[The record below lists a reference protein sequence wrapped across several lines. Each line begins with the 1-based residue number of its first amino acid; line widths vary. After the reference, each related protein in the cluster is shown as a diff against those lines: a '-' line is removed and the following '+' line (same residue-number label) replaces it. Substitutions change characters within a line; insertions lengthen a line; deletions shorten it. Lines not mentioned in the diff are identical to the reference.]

1 MIRTEL
7 IAHGIGGRLDLPVPL
22 SYFAAGAAVVLVVTF
37 VGLAV
42 LWPEPRLQDG
52 PRYRETGWRP
62 RLNWLTAMGVAGLLL
77 TIVAGLAAFLAG
89 ADAIGNR
96 NLAPLL
102 LWVVFWLVVPFFG
115 VIAGDIYSVLNPWRG
130 LAGWLG
136 LGEREKREVVQRWGV
151 WPATMLLFAFAWL
164 ELVYPDSAAP
174 STVGFAALAY
184 TIYLL
189 ALIARVGRE
198 TALTV
203 GDIFTPYNRLLSAIS
218 PWGRNQ
224 QGRLV
229 RRGWLR
235 ALTVIPEWRGLT
247 PFVIAMIGT
256 VSYDGLSATRWWE
269 TASGS
274 FGATMLG
281 STTLML
287 ALIGLIG
294 AAYFLACVAAARL
307 GGEGVPAGRVAVRF
321 AHTLVPIAF
330 AYAFAHYY
338 TLILFEGQQL
348 ISNISD
354 PFGIGWDLFGTR
366 NYKIN
371 FFMGPIPV
379 WYIQLGTIV
388 IGHVA
393 GVVLAHDR
401 ALADFRG
408 LGAVRSQYAMLLLMV
423 LLTSLGLFILAG

>member
-1 MIRTEL
+1 MIRPEL
-7 IAHGIGGRLDLPVPL
+7 IGHGIGGRLDLPVPL

-37 VGLAV
+37 VGLAA
-42 LWPEPRLQDG
+42 LWPAPRLQDG
-52 PRYRETGWRP
+52 PRFRETGF
-62 RLNWLTAMGVAGLLL
+62 RLRLGWLTAVGVAGLLL
-77 TIVAGLAAFLAG
+77 TIVAGLAALLAG
-89 ADAIGNR
+89 ADAIGSR

-102 LWVVFWLVVPFFG
+102 LWVVFWLVVPFLG
-115 VIAGDIYSVLNPWRG
+115 VVAGDVYSVLNPWRG
-130 LAGWLG
+130 LARWLG
-136 LGEREKREVVQRWGV
+136 IGELEKHEVVGRWGV
-151 WPATMLLFAFAWL
+151 WPATVLLFAFAWF
-164 ELVYPDSAAP
+164 ELVYSDSAAP
-174 STVGFAALAY
+174 STVGIAALAY
-184 TIYLL
+184 TLYLL
-189 ALIARVGRE
+189 ALMTRIGRE
-198 TALTV
+198 TALVV
-203 GDIFTPYNRLLSAIS
+203 GDVFTPYNRLLSAVS
-218 PWGRNQ
+218 PWGRDQ

-247 PFVIAMIGT
+247 PFIIVMIGT
-256 VSYDGLSATRWWE
+256 VSYDGLSATQWWE
-269 TASGS
+269 TAFGS
-274 FGATMLG
+274 LGATTLG
-281 STTLML
+281 STILML
-287 ALIGLIG
+287 ALVGLIG

-307 GGEGVPAGRVAVRF
+307 GGGGISAGRVAARF
-321 AHTLVPIAF
+321 AHTMVPIAF
-330 AYAFAHYY
+330 AYAFAHYF

-366 NYKIN
+366 NFKIN

-401 ALADFRG
+401 ALSDFKG
-408 LGAVRSQYAMLLLMV
+408 VGAVRSQYAMLVLMV

>member
-1 MIRTEL
+1 MTPAEI
-7 IAHGIGGRLDLPVPL
+7 IGHGIGGRLDLPVPL

-42 LWPEPRLQDG
+42 LWPEPRLADG

-62 RLNWLTAMGVAGLLL
+62 RLSWLTALGVAGLLL
-77 TIVAGLAAFLAG
+77 TIVAGLAAVFART
-89 ADAIGNR
+89 DAIGSR

-102 LWVVFWLVVPFFG
+102 LWVVFWLVVPFLG
-115 VIAGDIYSVLNPWRG
+115 VVIGDIYSVLNPWRG

-136 LGEREKREVVQRWGV
+136 IGERERPESVQSWGV
-151 WPATMLLFAFAWL
+151 WPATALLFAFAWM

-174 STVGFAALAY
+174 STVGIAALAY
-184 TIYLL
+184 TTYLL
-189 ALIARVGRE
+189 ILIARFGRE

-203 GDIFTPYNRLLSAIS
+203 GDVFTPYNRLLSAIG
-218 PWGRNQ
+218 PWGRDQ
-224 QGRLV
+224 EGRLV

-247 PFVIAMIGT
+247 LFVIVMIGT
-256 VSYDGLSATRWWE
+256 VSYDGLSATQWWE

-274 FGATMLG
+274 FGATIFG
-281 STTLML
+281 STFLML

-294 AAYFLACVAAARL
+294 AAYFLACLAAVRL
-307 GGEGVPAGRVAVRF
+307 GGGSVSVGRVAARF

-330 AYAFAHYY
+330 AYAFAHYF

-371 FFMGPIPV
+371 FFIGPIAI
-379 WYIQLGTIV
+379 WYIQLSTIV

-401 ALADFRG
+401 ALTDFKG

>member
-1 MIRTEL
+1 VIRAEF
-7 IAHGIGGRLDLPVPL
+7 IGHGIGGRLDLPVPL
-22 SYFAAGAAVVLVVTF
+22 SYFAAGAAVVLVITF

-62 RLNWLTAMGVAGLLL
+62 RVGWLTAAGVAGLML
-77 TIVAGLAAFLAG
+77 TIVAGLAALLAG
-89 ADAIGNR
+89 ADAIGSR

-102 LWVVFWLVVPFFG
+102 LWVVFWLVVPFVG
-115 VIAGDIYSVLNPWRG
+115 VVAGDIYSVVNPWRG

-136 LGEREKREVVQRWGV
+136 IGELEKPEVVRSWGV
-151 WPATMLLFAFAWL
+151 WPATLLLFTFAWL
-164 ELVYPDSAAP
+164 ELVFPDSAAP
-174 STVGFAALAY
+174 STVGIAALAY

-189 ALIARVGRE
+189 TLISRFGRE
-198 TALTV
+198 SALTV
-203 GDIFTPYNRLLSAIS
+203 GDLFTPYNRLLSAIG
-218 PWGRNQ
+218 PWGRDQ
-224 QGRLV
+224 DGRLV

-235 ALTVIPEWRGLT
+235 ALTVIPEWKGLT
-247 PFVIAMIGT
+247 PFVIVMIGT
-256 VSYDGLSATRWWE
+256 VSYDGLSATQWWE

-281 STTLML
+281 STILML
-287 ALIGLIG
+287 ALVGLIG

-307 GGEGVPAGRVAVRF
+307 GGGGVLPGRVAARF

-330 AYAFAHYY
+330 AYAFAHYF

-371 FFMGPIPV
+371 FFMGAIPI

-401 ALADFRG
+401 ALADFKG
-408 LGAVRSQYAMLLLMV
+408 LGAVRSQYAMLVLMV